1 MLFADA
7 LAMPRLRKNRK
18 NVPATET
25 PENVPDSRETITAL
39 EDAPPETAPQAVGDT
54 SAASADRERVAM
66 RAYELYLARGGG
78 EGSAL
83 DDWLAAERE
92 FTARDPDREP
102 E

>member
-1 MLFADA
+1 MTA
-7 LAMPRLRKNRK
+7 LAE
-18 NVPATET
+18 AQ
-25 PENVPDSRETITAL
+25 
-39 EDAPPETAPQAVGDT
+39 PETAPQSVGDT
-54 SAASADRERVAM
+54 SAAMPDRERVAM

-92 FTARDPDREP
+92 FSDPDRNP